1 MSVEQFGRYV
11 IKGELGRG
19 GMATVFHA
27 YDPRFERNVAI
38 KVLPREFLHD
48 PQFRVR
54 FEREAKTIALIE
66 HPAIVPVYDFGEEE
80 GQPYIVMRYM
90 SGGSLADRLA
100 RGSLPVNE
108 VINMINRLAPALDAA
123 HSKGVVHRDLKPGN
137 ILYDQYGN
145 SFLSDFGIARLHQ
158 SSNPTLTGD
167 AILGTPAYMSPE
179 QVQGQNDIDGRSDIY
194 SLGVILYQ
202 VLTGNVP
209 YQGDTAARVMMMHI
223 LEPVPHIT
231 SANNSLPTA
240 FDAVIEKAMAKD
252 PNDRY
257 TNTIEMAHSIVI
269 AARGSNMPTLIG
281 EQAIDFSNVET
292 KPKPA
297 AAISAPTI
305 PKKAGWKEA
314 LTHQSPAGAAAI
326 GSAAG
331 ILSPEI
337 SSARRVPAWIWI
349 IGAVALAGILIAS
362 FTLGGGMNLISGP
375 NTSTVTASSTV
386 PIIGLNTTIPSDTAT
401 PIPIPS
407 STQTPTS
414 PPTETPTSTLT
425 PLPPTDTSTPLPLAP
440 VIGGADKLAFIS
452 DNEVYIV
459 NLDGTDLV
467 RLTFDGGAKSN
478 LSWTPDG
485 SALAYITGLCIKL
498 VDIETT
504 RIDDL
509 LCFEYASALNG
520 FEISPDSQQLAIVIN
535 NNLFVIPLDRERL
548 DQVRYWDD
556 VKEMASC
563 DGLAPF
569 TYPISGAAY
578 VVREVHWSNDQQKL
592 ILVVLAADE
601 GLQVD
606 VVRVVDISQ
615 CYNTPPL
622 VDEFPST
629 RFTMTGYENNP
640 HLLHIGYDGQVLFA
654 LNTIVRN
661 EGFGDLYLY
670 NIDVHRAQSH
680 VNPINAHCCY
690 RDPEFSP
697 DGSYL
702 VFAFQDM
709 SLGYQGIIE
718 LYYIPYGTIL
728 TGLSYTPIPLPA
740 DLFTDPRESPQPVL
754 RPVIISP

>member
-1 MSVEQFGRYV
+1 MSAEQFGRYL

-27 YDPRFERNVAI
+27 YDPRFERDVAI

-100 RGSLPVNE
+100 RGSLPVSE

-158 SSNPTLTGD
+158 SSNTTLTGD

-231 SANNSLPTA
+231 SANNCLPTA

-281 EQAIDFSNVET
+281 EQAIDFSNVQT
-292 KPKPA
+292 NPKPA

-305 PKKAGWKEA
+305 PKKAGRKEA
-314 LTHQSPAGAAAI
+314 LTHQSPAGAAAV

-331 ILSPEI
+331 VLSPEI
-337 SSARRVPAWIWI
+337 PSARRAPAWIWI

-362 FTLGGGMNLISGP
+362 FTLGGGMYLISGQ
-375 NTSTVTASSTV
+375 NTATFTASSTA
-386 PIIGLNTTIPSDTAT
+386 PIIVANTPIPSDTAT
-401 PIPIPS
+401 PTTPPTDTPIPTTLPS
-407 STQTPTS
+407 
-414 PPTETPTSTLT
+414 ETPTVTFT
-425 PLPPTDTSTPLPLAP
+425 PLPPTDTPTPLPLAP
-440 VIGGADKLAFIS
+440 VVGGADKLAFIS
-452 DNEVYIV
+452 DNEVYMV
-459 NLDGTDLV
+459 NLDGSDLV
-467 RLTFDGGAKSN
+467 QLTFDGGAKSN
-478 LSWTPDG
+478 LSWSPDG
-485 SALAYITGLCIKL
+485 STLAYITGLCIKL
-498 VDIETT
+498 VDIEST
-504 RIDDL
+504 RSDEL
-509 LCFEYASALNG
+509 LCFEYASSLDG
-520 FEISPDSQQLAIVIN
+520 FEISPDGQQLAIVIN
-535 NNLFVIPLDRERL
+535 QYLYVVPLDRERL
-548 DQVRYWDD
+548 DQVHFWDD
-556 VKEMASC
+556 IKALASC
-563 DGLAPF
+563 SGLAPY
-569 TYPISGAAY
+569 TYTVTGVPY
-578 VVREVHWSNDQQKL
+578 VVREVHWSNDQQK
-592 ILVVLAADE
+592 IALVVLAADG

-606 VVRVVDISQ
+606 LVRVLDISQ
-615 CYNTPPL
+615 CSDDPPR
-622 VDEFPST
+622 VDEFPGT
-629 RFTMTGYENNP
+629 RFTMAGYADNP
-640 HLLHIGYDGQVLFA
+640 HILHLGYDGQVLFA

-709 SLGYQGIIE
+709 SLGYQGVIE

-728 TGLSYTPIPLPA
+728 TGLTYTPIPLPA
-740 DLFTDPRESPQPVL
+740 DLFSDARESPQPVL
-754 RPVIISP
+754 RPVISP